1 MQHRPVRSFI
11 LRQGRLSEAQR
22 RACER
27 LLPQFGISFSPQ
39 LINLDHVFGRCAPR
53 ILEIGSG
60 MGDTTVSVAQSQP
73 QNDYLA
79 IEVHTP
85 GVGSLLRQVEE
96 AGLTNVRIIQHDAV
110 EVLQQMLPAGC
121 VDGVHIFFPDPW
133 PKVRHHKRRLIKPDF
148 IALLSNRLRSGGYIH
163 IATDWEDYAL
173 QILDVLGNESQLVN
187 SSTEYVPR
195 PGYRP
200 LTRFE
205 QRGLRLGHTVRDMI
219 FCKK

>member
-27 LLPQFGISFSPQ
+27 LLPQFGISFLPG
-39 LINLDHVFGRCAPR
+39 LINLDQVFGRCAPR

-60 MGDTTVSVAQSQP
+60 MGDTTVCIAQSQP

-110 EVLQQMLPAGC
+110 EVLQQMLPADC
-121 VDGVHIFFPDPW
+121 MDGVHIFFPDPW

-148 IALLSNRLRSGGYIH
+148 IALLCSRLKSGGYIH
-163 IATDWEDYAL
+163 IATDWEDYAG

-187 SSTEYVPR
+187 SSTAYMTR
-195 PGYRP
+195 PGFRP